1 MKEISSYV
9 ERAEYL
15 RKLVIIQELL
25 FQFSYCYYP
34 EALDAYHARFTR
46 RIFGVVGSGSF
57 VLMKRRQIHRALLSF
72 AILYNCIKSWPFSR
86 KKSRVDYFR

>member
-9 ERAEYL
+9 ERTEYL

-34 EALDAYHARFTR
+34 EALDAYHAKFS
-46 RIFGVVGSGSF
+46 ILGVYLTWVAV
-57 VLMKRRQIHRALLSF
+57 VL
-72 AILYNCIKSWPFSR
+72 Y
-86 KKSRVDYFR
+86 